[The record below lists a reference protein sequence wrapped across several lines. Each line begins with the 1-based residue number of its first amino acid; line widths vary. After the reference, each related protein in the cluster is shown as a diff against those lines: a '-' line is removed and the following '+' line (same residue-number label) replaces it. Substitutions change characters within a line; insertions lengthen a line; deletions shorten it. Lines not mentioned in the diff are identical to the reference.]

1 MALGVPGRLRPRIF
15 STFGTTR
22 VVGRHP
28 NTPAAFTPG
37 EMPGTHF
44 QRLSRRQGTWFCR
57 KESRKKSQVAP
68 PGIDPGT
75 VRLVAQRLNRYPRP
89 PFVLL
94 VMLVCS
100 LRVIN
105 LISFRYIV
113 ILIVIRRVTLKLL
126 ELLPCRDTRVSLIH
140 LRCP

>member
-1 MALGVPGRLRPRIF
+1 
-15 STFGTTR
+15 
-22 VVGRHP
+22 
-28 NTPAAFTPG
+28 
-37 EMPGTHF
+37 
-44 QRLSRRQGTWFCR
+44 
-57 KESRKKSQVAP
+57 
-68 PGIDPGT
+68 
-75 VRLVAQRLNRYPRP
+75 
-89 PFVLL
+89 L